1 MSQTDSLYR
10 LQQIDDEIKQ
20 KRQRLGEVLRLQT
33 ESQELLAARQRTKNT
48 TSDLQ
53 KYRVQQQDLN
63 LELKS
68 LEDKAK
74 RSENR
79 LYSGLVKNPKELS
92 DLQHEVEAL
101 SRRRK
106 IMEDELIDAKILLE
120 EAQEQNDE
128 AASNLQRIESH
139 WLTSQGTLKEEQN
152 ELARRVNELTG
163 LRKEMVASI
172 PPPLLAAYNN
182 AYKRGAGTA
191 VVVLHNNRCR
201 GCQVTVPANV
211 AKAANEG
218 KLAYC
223 DNCSRILYIA

>member
-1 MSQTDSLYR
+1 
-10 LQQIDDEIKQ
+10 
-20 KRQRLGEVLRLQT
+20 
-33 ESQELLAARQRTKNT
+33 
-48 TSDLQ
+48 
-53 KYRVQQQDLN
+53 
-63 LELKS
+63 
-68 LEDKAK
+68 
-74 RSENR
+74 
-79 LYSGLVKNPKELS
+79 
-92 DLQHEVEAL
+92 
-101 SRRRK
+101 
-106 IMEDELIDAKILLE
+106 MEDELIEAMILLE

-182 AYKRGAGTA
+182 AYQRGAGTA